1 MKNMKKMMKTG
12 AVLLFMAVLSLA
24 GLQTPKVKADTINIT
39 QDGVYEYGEVQLEG
53 HSYKA
58 IWFEVKNYGTD
69 QARVQIMGLH
79 TQEEV
84 IYIPSTIANIPVRS
98 VGGENDYST
107 TENKYFKEQETNRV
121 PFWTDDQTRKYKEV
135 KIPNTVT
142 RIESGCF
149 DVVKINKMS
158 VPESVTY
165 IGGGSGLKQV
175 TVKGKKTVI
184 GRSAFA
190 RGRLEK
196 ITLPK
201 DYQGKIEEGAFSGS
215 DIKSF
220 VWPVYTK
227 KSMAK
232 KIEES
237 AFSSCK
243 SLKKV
248 VFPKKSKY
256 IRIPQNCFYD
266 CINLT
271 KLTFPK
277 GIKEV
282 VYGFHVYADN
292 YDDGPQKLIFKGKKT
307 KLKGVKA
314 SNYLGSDAVVDI
326 FSVNLKNKVLLST
339 GKIVAPK
346 NSSAIRY
353 AKKAYYIKNIKPINN
368 WRTHG
373 KKGFKLAKIKWS
385 YSK

>member
-1 MKNMKKMMKTG
+1 MKDMKKMMKTG

-84 IYIPSTIANIPVRS
+84 IYIPSTIANIPVRN

-165 IGGGSGLKQV
+165 IGGGSG
-175 TVKGKKTVI
+175 
-184 GRSAFA
+184 
-190 RGRLEK
+190 
-196 ITLPK
+196 
-201 DYQGKIEEGAFSGS
+201 
-215 DIKSF
+215 
-220 VWPVYTK
+220 
-227 KSMAK
+227 
-232 KIEES
+232 
-237 AFSSCK
+237 
-243 SLKKV
+243 
-248 VFPKKSKY
+248 
-256 IRIPQNCFYD
+256 
-266 CINLT
+266 
-271 KLTFPK
+271 
-277 GIKEV
+277 
-282 VYGFHVYADN
+282 
-292 YDDGPQKLIFKGKKT
+292 
-307 KLKGVKA
+307 
-314 SNYLGSDAVVDI
+314 
-326 FSVNLKNKVLLST
+326 
-339 GKIVAPK
+339 
-346 NSSAIRY
+346 
-353 AKKAYYIKNIKPINN
+353 
-368 WRTHG
+368 
-373 KKGFKLAKIKWS
+373 
-385 YSK
+385 

>member
-1 MKNMKKMMKTG
+1 MKDMKKMMKTG

-220 VWPVYTK
+220 AWPVYTK

-277 GIKEV
+277 
-282 VYGFHVYADN
+282 
-292 YDDGPQKLIFKGKKT
+292 
-307 KLKGVKA
+307 
-314 SNYLGSDAVVDI
+314 
-326 FSVNLKNKVLLST
+326 
-339 GKIVAPK
+339 
-346 NSSAIRY
+346 
-353 AKKAYYIKNIKPINN
+353 
-368 WRTHG
+368 
-373 KKGFKLAKIKWS
+373 
-385 YSK
+385 

>member
-84 IYIPSTIANIPVRS
+84 IYIPSTIANIPVRN

-201 DYQGKIEEGAFSGS
+201 DYQGKIEEGAFWIVNTFS
-215 DIKSF
+215 DKF
-220 VWPVYTK
+220 
-227 KSMAK
+227 
-232 KIEES
+232 
-237 AFSSCK
+237 F
-243 SLKKV
+243 
-248 VFPKKSKY
+248 
-256 IRIPQNCFYD
+256 
-266 CINLT
+266 
-271 KLTFPK
+271 
-277 GIKEV
+277 
-282 VYGFHVYADN
+282 
-292 YDDGPQKLIFKGKKT
+292 
-307 KLKGVKA
+307 
-314 SNYLGSDAVVDI
+314 
-326 FSVNLKNKVLLST
+326 
-339 GKIVAPK
+339 
-346 NSSAIRY
+346 
-353 AKKAYYIKNIKPINN
+353 
-368 WRTHG
+368 
-373 KKGFKLAKIKWS
+373 
-385 YSK
+385 